1 MYHDYN
7 LEKIIDHLKTSKNKK
22 FILDTDTYNE
32 IDDQFAVTYAMILD
46 DIDVLA
52 MSASPFDNVRASSI
66 KDSQEKSYDELVR
79 VRDLVD
85 PEGKLGIPCY
95 RGSESYMKNMI
106 TPVMSEAAEN
116 IVRIV
121 NEADDIVY
129 IGVIGCFTNIA
140 SALLLDPSIAD
151 KVVIVLLGGSS
162 LRCNGCGDFNLC
174 QDVNAAR
181 VIFECGVPVALLP
194 AIGGECTDAIYM
206 TNAEVEFYLR
216 GKAGKI
222 GNYLCEIFNEEE
234 CPPENDGDN
243 CESRQR
249 SIFDIGAVAFVHNPD
264 SFRYEIVPTRTS
276 TSDCTWREIKDGRN
290 MIYVKYA
297 DRNRIVSDFF
307 TAVRKA
313 NLK

>member
-7 LEKIIDHLKTSKNKK
+7 LEKILEHIKSTKKKK

-32 IDDQFAVTYAMILD
+32 IDDQFAVTYAMLLD

-52 MSASPFDNVRASSI
+52 MTAAPFSNERSTGPADGM
-66 KDSQEKSYDELVR
+66 EKSYEELLK
-79 VRDLVD
+79 VRDFVD
-85 PEGKLGIPCY
+85 PDGKLNIPCY
-95 RGSESYMKNMI
+95 RGSDRYMDSMI
-106 TPVMSEAAEN
+106 TPVESDAAEN

-140 SALLLDPSIAD
+140 SALLLDPSIAN
-151 KVVIVLLGGSS
+151 KTVILLLGGSS
-162 LRCNGCGDFNLC
+162 LSCNGCGDFNLY

-181 VIFECGVPVALLP
+181 IIFECGVPVVLLP
-194 AIGGECTDAIYM
+194 AIGGRCTDAIYM
-206 TNAEVEFYLR
+206 TNAEVSFYLKD
-216 GKAGKI
+216 KAGRI
-222 GNYLCEIFNEEE
+222 GNYLCEIFNDEE
-234 CPPENDGDN
+234 CSPENDDDV

-249 SIFDIGAVAFVHNPD
+249 SIFDIGAVAFLHNPEA
-264 SFRYEIVPTRTS
+264 FKYEIVPTRT
-276 TSDCTWREIKDGRN
+276 TTPDCRWRVLEDGRN
-290 MIYVKYA
+290 MIYAELAY
-297 DRNRIVSDFF
+297 RNRIVSDFF